1 MGDGLDG
8 TGDAWGR
15 RRRVAP
21 RNCGDAWAHGG
32 GHGERALV
40 AALILTN
47 EEQPSCRHLSL
58 AGPRPYLVDS
68 PCWAFLY
75 VSLEYLFL

>member
-1 MGDGLDG
+1 M
-8 TGDAWGR
+8 
-15 RRRVAP
+15 
-21 RNCGDAWAHGG
+21 
-32 GHGERALV
+32 V